1 MRRRELIQLVSGV
14 AIAAP
19 FVARAQGK
27 TYRIGVLVLSDEDG
41 RIFVKQLSAGL
52 RDLGWSEGR
61 NFSIELRSAES
72 RPDLLPGL
80 AAELVQLKPDVIV
93 AAFTPCAMAAKQ
105 ATRDIPIVMAAAG
118 DPIGTGLVTSLAK
131 PGGNITGLS
140 NMGAET
146 AGKLVE
152 LFRDMLPSLT
162 RVAILAHK
170 DDAFTRSLREQVSA
184 AAHNLGIE
192 AVSAGLFSANDL
204 EPAFAGMVQERANA
218 VVVASIFFAK
228 PAADLAIRH
237 RLPSASVLRSFVNAG
252 GLMSYGADI
261 PAPLSQ
267 QRHLRAQDP
276 SGSEAGR
283 PAGRTADEIRA
294 GGESQDRQGHRACH
308 LRFLPAARG
317 RSDGVNDH
325 RVGISIAMVR
335 ISAFMALPLTR
346 ISAESVKRPAGSLP
360 ARSSRKVASLP
371 SAIWPASSTRPSAS
385 VTM

>member
-1 MRRRELIQLVSGV
+1 MMRILRLQEWRMRRRDLIRAMGGAAL
-14 AIAAP
+14 AFPIA
-19 FVARAQGK
+19 ARAQQGK
-27 TYRIGVLVLSDEDG
+27 AYRIGVLVLTDEDG
-41 RIFVKQLSAGL
+41 RIFVRQLSAGL

-72 RPDLLPGL
+72 KPDRLPGL
-80 AAELVQLKPDVIV
+80 AAELVQLKPDVIA
-93 AAFTPCAMAAKQ
+93 AAFTPCAMAARQ
-105 ATRDIPIVMAAAG
+105 ATQEIPIVMAAVG

-261 PAPLSQ
+261 PHLFRSSAVFVHKILQGAKPAELPVEQPTKFELAVNLKTAKAIGLPISDSFL
-267 QRHLRAQDP
+267 LRA
-276 SGSEAGR
+276 
-283 PAGRTADEIRA
+283 DE
-294 GGESQDRQGHRACH
+294 
-308 LRFLPAARG
+308 
-317 RSDGVNDH
+317 
-325 RVGISIAMVR
+325 
-335 ISAFMALPLTR
+335 
-346 ISAESVKRPAGSLP
+346 
-360 ARSSRKVASLP
+360 
-371 SAIWPASSTRPSAS
+371 
-385 VTM
+385 VTE